1 MPQSRM
7 DARIAEISQSLDDFS
22 REIAACFE
30 NSEWDG
36 LLVILTSRQSY
47 FEQIL
52 AEPVAN
58 EHRLALRE
66 LFEAVLVQDAEALSK
81 IQQQK
86 SQLMEL
92 NGVVEQGM
100 RALKAYG
107 GQ

>member
-1 MPQSRM
+1 MPQSRT
-7 DARIAEISQSLDDFS
+7 DARIAEISRSLDDFS

-30 NSEWDG
+30 NSEWDK
-36 LLVILTSRQSY
+36 LLAILTSRQSY

-52 AEPVAN
+52 AEPVVD
-58 EHRLALRE
+58 EYRLALRE
-66 LFEAVLVQDAEALSK
+66 LLAAVLVQDAEALSK

-92 NGVVEQGM
+92 NGMVEQGM
-100 RALKAYG
+100 RAVKAYG